1 MSAQAGG
8 CVNHTC
14 APPTILRINTSSM
27 VSSTSFLVPV
37 SSVLSASK
45 PYGFSALLDSGA
57 SHCFLSPKIVKKF
70 KLLTNPVKPPLPLSM
85 FDGTSVIYVTEQL
98 SLDVSFPDS
107 VTHHIAFFVTPLDPT
122 CDAVLGL
129 NWLSKYNP
137 LVDWSLRQITFR
149 TAEQVKILP
158 PESTPAS
165 SVIAACM
172 VSIPASL
179 SAPAVVGAL
188 HCGLTAATCTPALSA
203 PSPPDICLINAV
215 MFL

>member
-14 APPTILRINTSSM
+14 APPTVLRINASSM

-37 SSVLSASK
+37 SSVLGTSK

-57 SHCFLSPKIVKKF
+57 SHCFLSLKIVKKF
-70 KLLTNPVKPPLPLSM
+70 KLHTNPVKPPLPLSM

-98 SLDVSFPDS
+98 SLNVSFPDG
-107 VTHHIAFFVTPLDPT
+107 VTHHIAFFVAPLDPT

-137 LVDWSLRQITFR
+137 LVDWSLHQITFH

-165 SVIAACM
+165 SMIAACM
-172 VSIPASL
+172 ISISASL
-179 SAPAVVGAL
+179 STPAVVGAP
-188 HCGLTAATCTPALSA
+188 HCRLSCYLCSCA
-203 PSPPDICLINAV
+203 SRTLSS
-215 MFL
+215 

>member
-14 APPTILRINTSSM
+14 APPTILRINASSM

-37 SSVLSASK
+37 SSVLGTSK

-70 KLLTNPVKPPLPLSM
+70 KLHTNPVKPPLPLSM

-98 SLDVSFPDS
+98 SLDVSFPDG
-107 VTHHIAFFVTPLDPT
+107 VTHHIAFFVAPLDPT

-137 LVDWSLRQITFR
+137 LVDWSLRQITFH

-165 SVIAACM
+165 SAIAART

-179 SAPAVVGAL
+179 SAPAVVGAP
-188 HCGLTAATCTPALSA
+188 HCGLTAATRAPALPA
-203 PSPPDICLINAV
+203 PSPPDIHLINAV